1 MTDWAFYWE
10 LTSRISQVGLIVIRA
25 YFLCRLVKPFLLGG
39 KGRQDG
45 FAWGKARRFLE
56 EALPGIIYAALMLS
70 AAFYPKEVS
79 VIPVYAVSTAAALC
93 VTYYVD
99 RRNVWQKVFLALI
112 FYLLQWITWGIT
124 LVPWRGLYG
133 FLIEV
138 LGREHS
144 YPLHLGLYAAMEVF
158 DIVLH
163 FLCMALCVGL
173 IHRVYCYKT
182 ENMTKGELG
191 LVSAP
196 LFSVAAGH
204 GIFNLAVNA
213 YEKDTGKYIWNHY
226 SAYMLLQAFFMLV
239 SFAAVL
245 TVIGSYERIKSSQRR
260 EKEEAVL
267 SGQIGEM
274 KRHIA
279 EVEKLYADIRSLKHD
294 MANHIMTLEKLC
306 EENEE
311 AGKYIT
317 QLKEQVCERA
327 PEMKSGNPVTDVIL
341 REKKKEAEEK
351 KIAFTQRFHFPEN
364 TKLSAFDVS
373 VILNNALDNAIEAA
387 KICEEPYILVSS
399 YRRNNVFMIE
409 VKNSA
414 AEARRIEEESGLP
427 PTTKEGASHGF
438 GLANIRKV
446 AQRYHGDIAIEQD
459 GRSFKLVV
467 MLIV

>member
-10 LTSRISQVGLIVIRA
+10 LTSRISQVGLIGIRA
-25 YFLCRLVKPFLLGG
+25 YFLCRLVKPFLLCGE
-39 KGRQDG
+39 GRQDG

-56 EALPGIIYAALMLS
+56 EALPGIVYGALMLS

-173 IHRVYCYKT
+173 IHRAYRCKT
-182 ENMTKGELG
+182 ENMTKGELA

-204 GIFNLAVNA
+204 GIFYFAVNA

-226 SAYMLLQAFFMLV
+226 SAYILLQAFFMLV

-245 TVIGSYERIKSSQRR
+245 TVISSYERIKSSQRR

-279 EVEKLYADIRSLKHD
+279 EVEKLYDDIRSLKHD
-294 MANHIMTLEKLC
+294 MANHMMTLEKLC

-317 QLKEQVCERA
+317 QLKEQVCERV
-327 PEMKSGNPVTDVIL
+327 PEMRSGNPVTDVIL
-341 REKKKEAEEK
+341 REKKKEAEENE
-351 KIAFTQRFHFPEN
+351 IAFTQGFHFPED
-364 TKLSAFDVS
+364 TKLSAFDIS
-373 VILNNALDNAIEAA
+373 VVLNNALDNAIEAA
-387 KICEEPYILVSS
+387 KGCEEPYILVSS

-414 AEARRIEEESGLP
+414 AKVRRIEEESGLP
-427 PTTKEGASHGF
+427 PTTKEEASHGF
-438 GLANIRKV
+438 GLVNIRKV

-459 GRSFKLVV
+459 EGSFKLVV

>member
-1 MTDWAFYWE
+1 MTDWEFYWD

-45 FAWGKARRFLE
+45 FVGRKARRFFE
-56 EALPGIIYAALMLS
+56 GALPGIVYAAFMLS
-70 AAFYPKEVS
+70 AAFYREEVS
-79 VIPVYAVSTAAALC
+79 VIPVYAVSTAAALF

-99 RRNVWQKVFLALI
+99 RRNAAQKVFLALV

-124 LVPWRGLYG
+124 LVLWRGLYG

-144 YPLHLGLYAAMEVF
+144 YPLHLGLYATIEVF
-158 DIVLH
+158 DIVLY
-163 FLCMALCVGL
+163 FLCMVLCVGL
-173 IHRVYCYKT
+173 IHRVYRYKT
-182 ENMTKGELG
+182 ENMTRGELA

-204 GIFNLAVNA
+204 GIFYFAVNA

-226 SAYMLLQAFFMLV
+226 SSYILLQAFFMLV

-245 TVIGSYERIKSSQRR
+245 TVIGSYQRIKISRRR

-267 SGQIGEM
+267 AGQIGEM

-279 EVEKLYADIRSLKHD
+279 EVEKLYDDIRSLKHD
-294 MANHIMTLEKLC
+294 MANHVMTLEKLC

-311 AGKYIT
+311 AGKYIM
-317 QLKEQVCERA
+317 QLKEQVRERA

-341 REKKKEAEEK
+341 REKRKEAEEK
-351 KIAFTQRFHFPEN
+351 KIAFTQGFHFPED

-387 KICEEPYILVSS
+387 KVCEDPYILISS

-414 AEARRIEEESGLP
+414 AGARRIEEESGLP
-427 PTTKEGASHGF
+427 STTKEGASHGF
-438 GLANIRKV
+438 GLVNIRKV

-467 MLIV
+467 MLMV